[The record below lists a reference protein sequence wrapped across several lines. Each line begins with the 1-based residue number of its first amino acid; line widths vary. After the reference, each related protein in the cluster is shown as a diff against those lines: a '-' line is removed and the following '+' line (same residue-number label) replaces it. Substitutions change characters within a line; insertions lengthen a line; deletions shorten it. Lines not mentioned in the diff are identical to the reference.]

1 MEISIGF
8 FCWNFENSIAIKKG
22 LKKSLSLTFA
32 LCHPEPD
39 EGLFD

>member
-8 FCWNFENSIAIKKG
+8 FCWNFENSIAI
-22 LKKSLSLTFA
+22 LSDKKSLSLTFA